1 MNKGRLEAFSDGV
14 LAIVITIMVLELKV
28 PDGAEFAALLPLLP
42 ILGGYALSFVY
53 VAIYWNNHHHLLS
66 LASRITPGVMWA
78 NMHFLFWLT
87 LTPFVTEW
95 MGRQSFQS
103 APIMA
108 YGGIF
113 FMSAVA
119 YKILQQQISVTT
131 IHPETF
137 KKAFQRDVKGIL
149 SPVLYVAAIVI
160 ALFAPVVSYGLYA
173 LVALMWIIPDRRLV
187 AVFEANHEE
196 KTHSH

>member
-28 PDGAEFAALLPLLP
+28 PNGAGFTDLVPLVPVLL
-42 ILGGYALSFVY
+42 GYALSFIY
-53 VAIYWNNHHHLLS
+53 VAIYWNNHHHLLT
-66 LASRITPGVMWA
+66 LASRVTPGVMWA
-78 NMHFLFWLT
+78 NMHLLFWLT

-95 MGRQSFQS
+95 LGKQSFQP

-113 FMSAVA
+113 FMCAVA

-137 KKAFQRDVKGIL
+137 KKAFRLDLKGIL
-149 SPVLYVAAIVI
+149 SLVFYAAAIAFALVSPTTSYVLYM
-160 ALFAPVVSYGLYA
+160 
-173 LVALMWIIPDRRLV
+173 LVALLWVIPDKRLV
-187 AVFEANHEE
+187 AVFEASQDGEN
-196 KTHSH
+196 KA